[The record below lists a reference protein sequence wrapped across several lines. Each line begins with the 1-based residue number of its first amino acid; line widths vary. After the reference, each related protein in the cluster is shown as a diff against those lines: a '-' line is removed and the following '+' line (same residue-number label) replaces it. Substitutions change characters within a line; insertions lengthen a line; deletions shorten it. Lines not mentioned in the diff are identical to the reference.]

1 MPDSKKSSTAF
12 IVGASSGIGKASAQR
27 FAKEG
32 WTIIGA
38 APGMQDVQRVVSSL
52 DGAGHLAIDLD
63 VRSEE
68 QISRAAETVRSRFGN
83 IHALVNSAGICQL
96 HDSLQS
102 PFEVWDQNLQ
112 VMLYGTVKIC
122 RAFAPL
128 IVDGGRI
135 IHVTSIQAHRVE
147 RGSSSY
153 GMAKAAVTQFTRS
166 LALEMAHRKILVNA
180 VAPGFVNTPMSIRA
194 DGCNELESQW
204 FKDIYVNYDRLPL
217 KRAGEPHEIAGV
229 ILFLAGPDSSYIT
242 GSVVTVDGGLT
253 ITA

>member
-1 MPDSKKSSTAF
+1 MPATKTPSVAF
-12 IVGASSGIGKASAQR
+12 IVGASSGIGKATARR

-32 WTIIGA
+32 WTTILA
-38 APGMQDVQRVVSSL
+38 APGMPSVQQVVSGL

-68 QISRAAETVRSRFGN
+68 QIAQAAATVRSRYGA
-83 IHALVNSAGICQL
+83 IHALINSVGICQL
-96 HDSLQS
+96 HDSINS
-102 PFEVWDQNLQ
+102 PFEIWDQNLQ
-112 VMLYGTVKIC
+112 VMLYGTVKLC

-135 IHVTSIQAHRVE
+135 INVTSIQAHRVE

-166 LALEMAHRKILVNA
+166 LALELAHRKILVNA

-194 DGCNELESQW
+194 DGTNELESQW
-204 FKDIYVNYDRLPL
+204 FKDIYVNFDRLPL

-229 ILFLAGPDSSYIT
+229 ILFLAGPDSSYMT

-253 ITA
+253 TTC